1 MFLAEFFFLQS
12 LPGNRGSYLFIDYFV
27 ILGGSHHGTMTL
39 STILSNPLGDDER
52 EVETL
57 KECRN
62 PSAIGIPNMF
72 LGKIV
77 PIPIFVAERCCFP
90 KNAMKFP
97 GLFFF
102 SFVFE
107 RKIPGTAVSK
117 IKMVEHHVTEKEKR
131 TTACASKV
139 PFSGFVHLR
148 LLICQET
155 SKIGLSKKTPR

>member
-1 MFLAEFFFLQS
+1 MFLEKKMQS

-27 ILGGSHHGTMTL
+27 ILGGSPR
-39 STILSNPLGDDER
+39 IPWFCSNPLRDDEQ
-52 EVETL
+52 EVVS
-57 KECRN
+57 
-62 PSAIGIPNMF
+62 PS
-72 LGKIV
+72 KS
-77 PIPIFVAERCCFP
+77 VAASLRHWESQHVAWTNFSHPHFCGVFRFCFP
-90 KNAMKFP
+90 QKMPWSFQD
-97 GLFFF
+97 LDVF

-117 IKMVEHHVTEKEKR
+117 IKMVEQHVTEKEKR

-148 LLICQET
+148 FLICQET

>member
-27 ILGGSHHGTMTL
+27 ILGGSPRIPWFCQL
-39 STILSNPLGDDER
+39 SPQGMMNEKLKPSKSVGIPLPLGVPTCCLD
-52 EVETL
+52 
-57 KECRN
+57 KFF
-62 PSAIGIPNMF
+62 PS
-72 LGKIV
+72 
-77 PIPIFVAERCCFP
+77 PIFVAVSILLPQKKQWSFQD
-90 KNAMKFP
+90 
-97 GLFFF
+97 LDVF

-117 IKMVEHHVTEKEKR
+117 IKMVEQHVTEKEKR

-148 LLICQET
+148 F
-155 SKIGLSKKTPR
+155 SIGWFWFTYV